1 MKFLSLIFALFFITN
16 VFAVITTPGS
26 TYVNNL
32 GTVETY
38 DKTWIMVYNGTGS
51 TIARG
56 SVVVFDTTADD
67 AYTITSSTT
76 FGVATACVADEA
88 IANLTKGLCLIRG
101 KHDAVLFKLTG
112 AETLAIN
119 ELAYH
124 SDTAYYAAPVAAAT
138 ATYPMYMPIGYALDA
153 CTATGTCDMFI
164 NIK

>member
-1 MKFLSLIFALFFITN
+1 MKLLIVIFAFIISMN
-16 VFAVITTPGS
+16 LFAVIETPGS
-26 TYVNNL
+26 TYMNNL
-32 GTVETY
+32 GTIERY
-38 DKTWIMVYNGTGS
+38 DKTWILVKNSIGS
-51 TIARG
+51 DLARG

-67 AYTITSSTT
+67 GYTIASSTT
-76 FGVATACVADEA
+76 FGIAAACVTDEA
-88 IANLTKGLCLIRG
+88 IANGKTGLCLIRG

-112 AETLAIN
+112 AENLAVY

-138 ATYPMYMPIGYALDA
+138 ATYPMYTPIGYALDA